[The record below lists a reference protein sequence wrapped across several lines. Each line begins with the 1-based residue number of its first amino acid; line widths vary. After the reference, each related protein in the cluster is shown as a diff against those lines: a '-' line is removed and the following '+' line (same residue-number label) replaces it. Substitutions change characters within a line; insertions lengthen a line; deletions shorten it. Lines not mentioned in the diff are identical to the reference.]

1 MRFGEAVSV
10 AKKVGEGALET
21 GMVSDDSAEP
31 HPDLHKLP
39 LPLQSWGAGR
49 KVQAP
54 GRTFW
59 LGLRL
64 VLGTQTLGREQNMNP
79 EDSEGLL
86 VANSGEKNAEPSSHF
101 CTRVS
106 HTNCT
111 EGKCLP
117 ALCFCRFSQP
127 L

>member
-1 MRFGEAVSV
+1 MEKVEAPFPIHHPSREYLIMGFGEAVSV

-21 GMVSDDSAEP
+21 GKASDDSAEP
-31 HPDLHKLP
+31 HPDRHKLP

-59 LGLRL
+59 LSPRL
-64 VLGTQTLGREQNMNP
+64 VLGTQTLGGEQNVNP

-86 VANSGEKNAEPSSHF
+86 VANWTP
-101 CTRVS
+101 
-106 HTNCT
+106 
-111 EGKCLP
+111 
-117 ALCFCRFSQP
+117 
-127 L
+127 